1 MKKTLVAF
9 AVLAASGASFA
20 QVTITGAVAFGY
32 TATTNASGD
41 ALSGMGIDDSSIT
54 IKAADDMGGGF
65 KSNVSMVIASMN
77 RSGITGG
84 DLAYSLTTPVGVLT
98 YSLAEGSDFMSRGV
112 GGVGGVDMAGK
123 VFSGL
128 GGGSTDALSFDMPLT
143 STISLGLD
151 SVEGDQAE
159 GTGAAGSQLL
169 LASTA
174 YQRGSQVRLGYAEG
188 KFKATLRYAA
198 FDSFATSGN
207 NTNRV
212 RLAGQYDFGF
222 VKVGAASSI
231 LSYYPTGVRSD
242 SLVSAS
248 IPVTPAV
255 TFGLNWA
262 NRNWNSVPTST
273 APLSTAKPDGN
284 SSGYGLVVGYSMSKN
299 TSLTAQYSMYNPK
312 VTDINKST
320 TLNVALATAF

>member
-1 MKKTLVAF
+1 MKKTLVAL

-32 TATTNASGD
+32 TATTNATGD
-41 ALSGMGIDDSSIT
+41 AASGMGIDDSTIT

-65 KSNVSMVIASMN
+65 KSNVSMVIATMN
-77 RSGITGG
+77 RAGITGG

-98 YSLAEGSDFMSRGV
+98 YALAEGSDFMSRGV

-123 VFSGL
+123 VFSSL
-128 GGGSTDALSFDMPLT
+128 APSTDGLSFDMPLT
-143 STISLGLD
+143 STISLGLAIT
-151 SVEGDQAE
+151 EGDQAE
-159 GTGAAGSQLL
+159 GTGAAGSQLH
-169 LASTA
+169 AAGTA
-174 YQRGSQVRLGYAEG
+174 YQRGSQVSFGYAEG
-188 KFKATLRYAA
+188 KFKSTLRYAA

-207 NTNRV
+207 MTNRV

-231 LSYYPTGVRSD
+231 LSYYPTGVRAD

-262 NRNWNSVPTST
+262 NRNWSSVPTST
-273 APLSTAKPDGN
+273 APSSTAKPDGN
-284 SSGYGLVVGYSMSKN
+284 ASGYGLVLGYSMSKN
-299 TSLTAQYSMYNPK
+299 TSLTAQYSQYNTS
-312 VTDINKST
+312 VTAVNKST
-320 TLNVALATAF
+320 HLNVALATAF

>member
-32 TATTNASGD
+32 TSSTNSTGD
-41 ALSGMGIDDSSIT
+41 GTGGFGIDDSTIT

-65 KSNVSMVIASMN
+65 KSNVSMVIATMN
-77 RSGITGG
+77 RASITGG

-123 VFSGL
+123 VFSAVAGAA
-128 GGGSTDALSFDMPLT
+128 TDALSWDMPLT
-143 STISLGLD
+143 NTISLGIGH
-151 SVEGDQAE
+151 SEGDQAE

-169 LASTA
+169 TLGTA
-174 YQRGSQVRLGYAEG
+174 YQRATQVSLGYAEG
-188 KFKATLRYAA
+188 MFKSTLRYAA
-198 FDSFATSGN
+198 YDSFATSGN
-207 NTNRV
+207 VTNRV
-212 RLAGQYDFGF
+212 RLAVQYNFGS
-222 VKVGAASSI
+222 VKVGAASSV
-231 LSYYPTGVRSD
+231 SSFYPTGARSD

-248 IPVTPAV
+248 IPVTPAI
-255 TFGLNWA
+255 TFGLNLA
-262 NRNWNSVPTST
+262 NRNFNSVPTST
-273 APLSTAKPDGN
+273 APSSTAKPDGD

-299 TSLTAQYSMYNPK
+299 TSLTAQYSQYNPK
-312 VTDINKST
+312 VTDNIKST
-320 TLNVALATAF
+320 TFNVVLSTAF